1 MYDAM
6 YQQFK
11 TYITFS
17 WFDSGEQKIAVIDF
31 NYTLTQYAPSVYAK
45 IECLIP
51 DSLIKQFDDIK
62 TRKILER
69 NCRIDVI
76 GSGGGG
82 LTRTADQ
89 YSMFSG
95 PWKLMILKYT
105 TVPTSINPFSG
116 STGKDGSNPNSD
128 KGYGLHHVV
137 TLECVDRT
145 WYSMSV
151 GERNKIY
158 EQKTIS
164 DVVKE
169 IAQRHDG
176 TPKIVD
182 TEEKF
187 DWKQYDKTDYF
198 MIRYLLP
205 FAQSKEKDVAYN
217 FYCYNNDV
225 IFQPVTKSEEL
236 TIKISAKNVTEFDPS
251 KNSQSND
258 ELIDKLAGS
267 KDLNVKDSG
276 LKGFRLTTPV
286 KSNKTAD
293 SGKTYDGDNIR
304 SLKISMEDP
313 KFKEIYISSFRKRI
327 LSLKKV
333 ISINTFLDTN
343 ITPMNLVEIVDQTE
357 GQQGMLAG
365 KFYVVSVTHHI
376 PKGIDDP
383 YIPYTQLVLST
394 DVEDKGNDS
403 EGSPISSGGS
413 ATSAK
418 AGNTSGSGG
427 QAGSNLLSQAKELI
441 ENVIQKKIS
450 PQTIATEVLSKAAGL
465 GQNININKA
474 NPITNLQEEITER
487 ASELWHQTIGNKE
500 IFKLTDGTSLVSYT
514 ETNSETGVSTPVT
527 EIRDSTTNVL
537 KETMKITTENNKKVL
552 KFTDSSGNSISSPSF
567 FNEYTTPTEEDL
579 NPNTSTD
586 DPTDPTDPTE
596 PTTPTEPTEPTDPE
610 KVIATIGD
618 INDAID
624 ETKLEIYTTMKSEN
638 QINSFLWTMIFY
650 DPRG

>member
-1 MYDAM
+1 
-6 YQQFK
+6 
-11 TYITFS
+11 
-17 WFDSGEQKIAVIDF
+17 
-31 NYTLTQYAPSVYAK
+31 
-45 IECLIP
+45 
-51 DSLIKQFDDIK
+51 
-62 TRKILER
+62 
-69 NCRIDVI
+69 
-76 GSGGGG
+76 
-82 LTRTADQ
+82 
-89 YSMFSG
+89 
-95 PWKLMILKYT
+95 
-105 TVPTSINPFSG
+105 
-116 STGKDGSNPNSD
+116 
-128 KGYGLHHVV
+128 
-137 TLECVDRT
+137 
-145 WYSMSV
+145 
-151 GERNKIY
+151 
-158 EQKTIS
+158 
-164 DVVKE
+164 
-169 IAQRHDG
+169 
-176 TPKIVD
+176 
-182 TEEKF
+182 
-187 DWKQYDKTDYF
+187 

-427 QAGSNLLSQAKELI
+427 QAEQTFTTLERLANDNIDEMVGSTGYIFKN
-441 ENVIQKKIS
+441 
-450 PQTIATEVLSKAAGL
+450 EVEIKNAAGDGFSHSSNGFTYSL
-465 GQNININKA
+465 YNGSMTQTLNSNIDAKRGDFYHA
-474 NPITNLQEEITER
+474 
-487 ASELWHQTIGNKE
+487 
-500 IFKLTDGTSLVSYT
+500 
-514 ETNSETGVSTPVT
+514 
-527 EIRDSTTNVL
+527 
-537 KETMKITTENNKKVL
+537 
-552 KFTDSSGNSISSPSF
+552 
-567 FNEYTTPTEEDL
+567 
-579 NPNTSTD
+579 
-586 DPTDPTDPTE
+586 E
-596 PTTPTEPTEPTDPE
+596 PRQ
-610 KVIATIGD
+610 
-618 INDAID
+618 
-624 ETKLEIYTTMKSEN
+624 LEIA
-638 QINSFLWTMIFY
+638 
-650 DPRG
+650 G